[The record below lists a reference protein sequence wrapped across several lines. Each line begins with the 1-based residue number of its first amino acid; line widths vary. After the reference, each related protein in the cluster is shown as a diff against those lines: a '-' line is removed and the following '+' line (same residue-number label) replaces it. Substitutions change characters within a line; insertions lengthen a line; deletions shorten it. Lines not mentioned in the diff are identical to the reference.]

1 MSSQLSKLQIRF
13 IQTQGSFFLVKE
25 SKSKEEKLPLN
36 QLYIKNSGSFYFVNL
51 GDALQNGQE
60 ITLLFKEANDYLRSL
75 RCIVTAHDIQKSSGE
90 YDDALLFFHIEP
102 NKVKQLL
109 LLSVDAL
116 SDD

>member
-1 MSSQLSKLQIRF
+1 MSSQLSKLHIRY
-13 IQTQGSFFLVKE
+13 IQTQENFFLTTE
-25 SKSKEEKLPLN
+25 DKSKGEKIPLN

-51 GDALQNGQE
+51 GDALQDGQQV
-60 ITLLFKEANDYLRSL
+60 TLLFKEANDYLKSL
-75 RCIVTAHDIQKSSGE
+75 RCTVTAHDIQRSGEE

-109 LLSVDAL
+109 LLSVDTT